1 MHTAKR
7 PALRRIFLIDRE
19 LRAGRYPTATRLA
32 ELCEV
37 NDKTVRRD
45 LDYLAREY
53 RAPVAFNQAHNG
65 WEYTEPTYRLPAVL
79 ITEGELLA
87 IFLAGQTLKQ
97 HAGTPYEPALRRAID
112 KLTELL
118 PDEVSIHWATVEQ
131 AHSFHQ
137 TVTTLQDVELFRRL
151 ADAVLQRRQIRMTY
165 WTASRDAESERVL
178 DPWHL
183 TNVNGDWYVIGWCGL
198 RHERRMFAVNR
209 VRALEPTG
217 ATFVV
222 PADFR
227 IGDFFDG
234 TFRVVADSSQPLQT
248 VRLRFAPSAGKYIRE
263 KVWHL
268 SQQLEVELDGGVLLE
283 LSLRT
288 LVEVRRW
295 ILSWGSEVEVLEPA
309 GLRNDIRHEA
319 AAILA
324 LSAALPAERERV
336 PSRTT
341 RGARARKK
349 SG

>member
-1 MHTAKR
+1 VHTAKR

-53 RAPVAFNQAHNG
+53 RAPVAFNPAHNG

-118 PDEVSIHWATVEQ
+118 PDEVSLHWHAVEQ

-137 TVTTLQDVELFRRL
+137 TVTTLQDVELFRQL
-151 ADAVLQRRQIRMTY
+151 ADAVLQRRQVRVTY
-165 WTASRDAESERVL
+165 WTASREAESERL
-178 DPWHL
+178 IDPWHL
-183 TNVNGDWYVIGWCGL
+183 ACVDGSWYVIGWCGL
-198 RHERRMFAVNR
+198 RQGRRMFAVNR
-209 VRALEPTG
+209 IRALEPTG
-217 ATFVV
+217 ASFVV
-222 PADFR
+222 PDDFR
-227 IGDFFDG
+227 IGEFFDG
-234 TFRVVADSSQPLQT
+234 TFRVVADGTQPLQT

-263 KVWHL
+263 KIWHV
-268 SQQLEVELDGGVLLE
+268 SQRLEVLPDGGVLLE
-283 LSLRT
+283 LSLRS

-295 ILSWGSEVEVLEPA
+295 ILSWGGEVEVLEPA
-309 GLRNDIRHEA
+309 GLRDDIRREA

-324 LSAALPAERERV
+324 HSAAIPQEPERV
-336 PSRTT
+336 PSRTL